1 MAQPADYGVG
11 NQFDP
16 YGHTAAGFAS
26 HMDSRGELPADE
38 RKFDFGHLLTQHILR
53 SLHLQQERALPEE
66 QIDDINYA
74 VSYFA
79 GAETQRRHLRESQ
92 NEGYNPFAVPNVYSR
107 PAKILYIASFKC
119 KRADIFYIPEN
130 TGLQVKAGDT
140 VIVEGDRGQDLGTV
154 EHVNVT
160 MEQAKRLRDEH
171 SREHFRCLMMF
182 SRLYPHMAALAGNQ
196 ELFDET
202 WAGQLSA
209 ASASAHAAPGPGHH
223 RDVGLP
229 FESEPRPKMIKRVA
243 KPDEVHLLREKE
255 GNEAKAKRVCQNK
268 VSEHGLRMEIL
279 DAEFQQ

>member
-1 MAQPADYGVG
+1 MI
-11 NQFDP
+11 
-16 YGHTAAGFAS
+16 
-26 HMDSRGELPADE
+26 
-38 RKFDFGHLLTQHILR
+38 TQC
-53 SLHLQQERALPEE
+53 
-66 QIDDINYA
+66 A

-79 GAETQRRHLRESQ
+79 GAEPHRRHLREAAS
-92 NEGYNPFAVPNVYSR
+92 EGYNPFAVPNVYSR
-107 PAKILYIASFKC
+107 PAKILYIVSFKC

-160 MEQAKRLRDEH
+160 MEQAKKLKEDHTRQ
-171 SREHFRCLMMF
+171 HFRCLMMF
-182 SRLYPHMAALAGNQ
+182 SRLYPHMAALAGNE

-202 WAGQLSA
+202 L
-209 ASASAHAAPGPGHH
+209 ASQINATGSSAHPGPTSGHS
-223 RDVGLP
+223 RDIGLP

-268 VSEHGLRMEIL
+268 VSEHSLRMEIL

>member
-1 MAQPADYGVG
+1 MI
-11 NQFDP
+11 
-16 YGHTAAGFAS
+16 
-26 HMDSRGELPADE
+26 
-38 RKFDFGHLLTQHILR
+38 TQC
-53 SLHLQQERALPEE
+53 
-66 QIDDINYA
+66 A

-79 GAETQRRHLRESQ
+79 GVESHRRHLREATS
-92 NEGYNPFAVPNVYSR
+92 EGYNPFAVPNVYSR
-107 PAKILYIASFKC
+107 PAKILYIVSFKC

-160 MEQAKRLRDEH
+160 MEQAKKLKEEH
-171 SREHFRCLMMF
+171 TRQHFRCLMMF
-182 SRLYPHMAALAGNQ
+182 SRLYPHMAALAGNE

-202 WAGQLSA
+202 LASQINAAGS
-209 ASASAHAAPGPGHH
+209 SAHPGPTSGHS

>member
-1 MAQPADYGVG
+1 
-11 NQFDP
+11 
-16 YGHTAAGFAS
+16 
-26 HMDSRGELPADE
+26 MDSRGSAQGEIPVDE

-53 SLHLQQERALPEE
+53 SLHFQQERAFLEE
-66 QIDDINYA
+66 QIDDRNYA

-107 PAKILYIASFKC
+107 PAKILYIVSFKC

-130 TGLQVKAGDT
+130 TGLQVKGGDT

-160 MEQAKRLRDEH
+160 MDQAKRLRDEH
-171 SREHFRCLMMF
+171 TREHFRCLMMF

-279 DAEFQQ
+279 DGEFQQ